1 MLKPF
6 MLLPFL
12 LLGCGGPAMTQAEFD
27 AADFGGKLYPSR
39 AEKIV
44 EGYFS
49 STLRDPASVQYK
61 DMSLH
66 KTYERLGSKWVFG
79 YVICV
84 SVNAKNAFGGYVGYK
99 RYGLF
104 TRNEKLLEVSSDDQN
119 TRLPWIDSTC
129 KAR

>member
-1 MLKPF
+1 
-6 MLLPFL
+6 
-12 LLGCGGPAMTQAEFD
+12 MTQAELD
-27 AADFGGKLYPSR
+27 TADFGGKLYPSR
-39 AEKIV
+39 AGKVV

-49 STLRDPASVQYK
+49 SILRDPSSVQYK

-66 KTYERLGSKWVFG
+66 KAYELIDSKWVFG

-104 TRNEKLLEVSSDDQN
+104 TRNEKLLKVRSDDQN
-119 TRLPWIDSTC
+119 ARLPGIDATC
-129 KAR
+129 GRD